1 MKGKSPLFAK
11 IGTKF
16 RFKLNLQLFAIK
28 KVSDLGISIQN
39 NVSNQKLKNLIG
51 ELYREGASV
60 GDGSAM
66 AAASFQVNTGEL
78 VQGKNHV
85 LKIKERM
92 SNANN
97 IIRTQ
102 NLNPSDKK
110 FIERLLKDME
120 KSLRGKY

>member
-1 MKGKSPLFAK
+1 MFSNNGIKS
-11 IGTKF
+11 
-16 RFKLNLQLFAIK
+16 RFKLNLQLFASK
-28 KVSDLGISIQN
+28 KVSDLGISLQN
-39 NVSNQKLKNLIG
+39 KVSNQKLKNLIG

-66 AAASFQVNTGEL
+66 AAASLQINTGEL

-85 LKIKERM
+85 LKIQERI
-92 SNANN
+92 SYANN

-102 NLNPSDKK
+102 NLNPNDRK
-110 FIERLLKDME
+110 FIEKLLKDMK